1 MMIRIIDTLRAQ
13 SLDRQDGV
21 WRRLALVPGTATIE
35 RSEKTEDA
43 GRLATVKIN
52 ATLSEASDVMRDNLM
67 LKVGFC
73 HGDDETYGSGDLP
86 LTFDVT
92 EANNT
97 LKLSCSYQFPVR

>member
-1 MMIRIIDTLRAQ
+1 MIRIIDSLQAQ

-21 WRRLALVPGTATIE
+21 WHKLALVPGTATIE

-52 ATLSEASDVMRDNLM
+52 ATLSESAEIMRDNLI

-73 HGDDETYGSGDLP
+73 HGDDETYGTEDLP
-86 LTFDVT
+86 LAFEVNET
-92 EANNT
+92 NT
-97 LKLSCSYQFPVR
+97 LKLSSSYQFPVF

>member
-1 MMIRIIDTLRAQ
+1 
-13 SLDRQDGV
+13 
-21 WRRLALVPGTATIE
+21 
-35 RSEKTEDA
+35 
-43 GRLATVKIN
+43 
-52 ATLSEASDVMRDNLM
+52 MRDNLM